1 MQNVAIIGTTGSIG
15 KAFLEYYLSDD
26 NTDKVYSISRSR
38 NGIEDRKIIDLNLNF
53 TDKNDYHTLSSSIPK
68 DLSLIHI

>member
-26 NTDKVYSISRSR
+26 NTNKVISVK
-38 NGIEDRKIIDLNLNF
+38 NIYLLKFFIEVQI
-53 TDKNDYHTLSSSIPK
+53 
-68 DLSLIHI
+68 